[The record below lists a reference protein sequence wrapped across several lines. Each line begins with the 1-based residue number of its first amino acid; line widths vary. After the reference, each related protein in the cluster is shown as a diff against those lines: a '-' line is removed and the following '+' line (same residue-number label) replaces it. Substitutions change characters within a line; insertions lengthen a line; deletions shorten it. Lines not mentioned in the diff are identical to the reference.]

1 MATGTFLP
9 DCRGT
14 YLRSQE
20 KDPPTLDA
28 LSDKCADTWAGAKP
42 TFVAAIAKA
51 NPGVASATFRY
62 GQVVTVPT
70 MVPTPTARP
79 TATSTPAPSGYA
91 CKAPPDKDGYPTYT
105 VVDRDTL
112 IGIVTKCRGDLTI
125 EKIKDLNPKYKA
137 DPDTVTPGESVKL
150 PRLGSATNPAPRTT
164 SFASSGTF
172 TLQVDQT
179 PQEASGT
186 FVLLGTPAKEV
197 ASATFAPGKA
207 PALSANLKVQV
218 GPYATATFEW
228 TPGDGRS
235 PGELVYGASDGEP
248 GKATPLVG
256 AGVLP
261 GTWTVWVR
269 STGADGN
276 TAFAKVGILD
286 FEDSGGASKPSAQTA
301 SKPSPPPQAPS
312 AAQPT
317 TTAKT

>member
-1 MATGTFLP
+1 M
-9 DCRGT
+9 
-14 YLRSQE
+14 
-20 KDPPTLDA
+20 
-28 LSDKCADTWAGAKP
+28 
-42 TFVAAIAKA
+42 
-51 NPGVASATFRY
+51 ASATFRY

-79 TATSTPAPSGYA
+79 TATSTPAPSGYG
-91 CKAPPDKDGYPTYT
+91 CIAPPDKDGNPTYT
-105 VVDRDTL
+105 VGDRDTL
-112 IGIVTKCRGDLTI
+112 IGIVTKCRGQVDLTL
-125 EKIKDLNPKYKA
+125 EKIKDLNPRYKA
-137 DPDTVTPGESVKL
+137 DPDTVKPGELVKL
-150 PRLGSATNPAPRTT
+150 PRLGSATNPVPRTT

-172 TLQVDQT
+172 TLQVDPNQ
-179 PQEASGT
+179 QEASGT
-186 FVLLGTPAKEV
+186 FRLLLGTPAKEV
-197 ASATFAPGKA
+197 ASATFAPGKT
-207 PALSANLKVQV
+207 PALPANLKVQV
-218 GPYATATFEW
+218 GPNATATFEW

-248 GKATPLVG
+248 GKATPLVS